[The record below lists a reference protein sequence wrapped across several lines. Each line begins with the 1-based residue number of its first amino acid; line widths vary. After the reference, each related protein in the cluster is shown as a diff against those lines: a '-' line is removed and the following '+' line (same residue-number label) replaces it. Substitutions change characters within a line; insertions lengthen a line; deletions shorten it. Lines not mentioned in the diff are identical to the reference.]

1 MSISGHATAR
11 SLVQVPHEAIGDAR
25 RMMVPRSSAQAAVML
40 QALTNHN
47 PDVIVVD
54 ELSRGGDV
62 RAARSVCQRGV
73 ALVATAHA
81 NSLAALLSNV
91 DLCPLV
97 GGVHEVILGDHA
109 LRNMPNG
116 GDRGHRS
123 RGGAFSRSRDAKTRQ
138 ERKGPPMFKY
148 VVELRSRDEWRIH
161 WDVAASVDALLAGQ
175 RPYVEDRTVI
185 NGQLYSNGQLGN
197 LRS

>member
-1 MSISGHATAR
+1 MSR
-11 SLVQVPHEAIGDAR
+11 MMQVPHRAIGDAR
-25 RMMVPRSSAQAAVML
+25 RMMVPRATQQAPVML

-54 ELSRGGDV
+54 ELSHASDV

-81 NSLAALLSNV
+81 GSLAALLSNL

-97 GGVHEVILGDHA
+97 GGVHEVILGDQA
-109 LRNMPNG
+109 LRQSG
-116 GDRGHRS
+116 GHRGGGA
-123 RGGAFSRSRDAKTRQ
+123 RGAFSRGRDAKTRQ
-138 ERKGPPMFKY
+138 ERKGPPMFRY
-148 VVELRSRDEWRIH
+148 VVELRGRDEWRIH
-161 WDVAASVDALLAGQ
+161 WDVAASVDALLAGG
-175 RPYVEDRTVI
+175 RPYVEDRALI
-185 NGQLYSNGQLGN
+185 DGQLYSNGVPGE